1 MQTVGTTRVRHLS
14 AKVSSDFSGRTQF
27 APTNS
32 MQKFV
37 ILNERKNLTQ
47 HSVNYTIG
55 RAGACSRRFYLH
67 GIQMRRGELRSP
79 AGAQCAP
86 LRVVQICHSERSEES
101 PFVRVSSDGDP
112 SLSRRMTARA
122 ESIRPYGL
130 RFTVWFIQIFTL
142 ARAIRESPLRGL
154 CITVGVC

>member
-1 MQTVGTTRVRHLS
+1 MQAVGTTRVRRLS

-37 ILNERKNLTQ
+37 ILSERKNLTQ

-79 AGAQCAP
+79 AG
-86 LRVVQICHSERSEES
+86 VQICHSERSEES
-101 PFVRVSSDGDP
+101 PFVRVPSDGDP

-154 CITVGVC
+154 CITVWVC